1 MNAHKHTCSHDQS
14 SLGALG
20 AQGPGAPGVPGLL
33 GWDMGKGRPGPCP
46 HSLRQLWLFPLGQ
59 HRPPAQGPHT
69 TCRATLWMPSPD
81 KIGGQG
87 SVPPGESGE
96 GFSETEWWRDR
107 MPWIRHQ
114 LQPPKCWGRFKLVKW
129 YLCFLLPSPGTEE
142 PTPISPLILTK
153 RPNHSCETLAKSP
166 SHFKP
171 QPGHR
176 KWKIWTKRIS

>member
-1 MNAHKHTCSHDQS
+1 M
-14 SLGALG
+14 
-20 AQGPGAPGVPGLL
+20 L

-46 HSLRQLWLFPLGQ
+46 HGLRQLWLFPLGQ

-96 GFSETEWWRDR
+96 GFSETEWWRGR

-114 LQPPKCWGRFKLVKW
+114 LQPPKCWRRFKLVKW
-129 YLCFLLPSPGTEE
+129 YLCFLLPSPGTED
-142 PTPISPLILTK
+142 PTHLSPLILTK
-153 RPNHSCETLAKSP
+153 RPNHSCGGLHHTLSLNLAIENGKSGQNESHSPFQFSGLRMSQTSVKAKHTGP
-166 SHFKP
+166 EP
-171 QPGHR
+171 
-176 KWKIWTKRIS
+176 